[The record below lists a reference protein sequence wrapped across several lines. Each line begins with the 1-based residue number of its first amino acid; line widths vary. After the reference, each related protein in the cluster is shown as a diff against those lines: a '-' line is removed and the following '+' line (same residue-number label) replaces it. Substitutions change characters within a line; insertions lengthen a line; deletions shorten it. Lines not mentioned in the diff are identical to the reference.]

1 MRLTFLDSGGTG
13 WACSRK
19 FLRGKE
25 AEHWYDR
32 YWHFGTRYLSSGYG
46 FLLVTKYDSS
56 VRDQLR
62 LHMRHHYF
70 KMFLIAQMQKAS
82 LLVAWERLSRLLQ
95 DYASE
100 EAGRSSRRRFHQAHR
115 WLAEDL
121 ASYIAVFEFSEV
133 TNQIQGRELF
143 NLMRRHLGSPE
154 LYGELLKQ
162 LEFARMVE
170 QGNYTETLA
179 ESQVSLQGMANLW
192 IPVSLAFSFLGLS
205 IGIAKLDGWIDN
217 PHSLSISLN
226 AISTGWPRVAVFGII
241 VVVVWGAF
249 FLLFKLLNRWHV
261 RRSK

>member
-1 MRLTFLDSGGTG
+1 
-13 WACSRK
+13 
-19 FLRGKE
+19 
-25 AEHWYDR
+25 
-32 YWHFGTRYLSSGYG
+32 
-46 FLLVTKYDSS
+46 
-56 VRDQLR
+56 
-62 LHMRHHYF
+62 
-70 KMFLIAQMQKAS
+70 
-82 LLVAWERLSRLLQ
+82 
-95 DYASE
+95 
-100 EAGRSSRRRFHQAHR
+100 
-115 WLAEDL
+115 
-121 ASYIAVFEFSEV
+121 
-133 TNQIQGRELF
+133 
-143 NLMRRHLGSPE
+143 MRRHLGSPE